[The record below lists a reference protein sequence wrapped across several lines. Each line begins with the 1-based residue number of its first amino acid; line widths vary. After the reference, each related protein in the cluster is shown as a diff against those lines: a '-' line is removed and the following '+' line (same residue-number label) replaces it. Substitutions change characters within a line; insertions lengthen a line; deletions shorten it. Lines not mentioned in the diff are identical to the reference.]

1 MSIGGQFY
9 EACCDNEKLA
19 TLSREINWTQ
29 NLLVMTMSI
38 EPFAGNRIAE
48 YEEII
53 LIIECA
59 RKNAFR
65 AVNRE
70 LIAMYW
76 EIGKYVFEKVK
87 NGAWGKSIVADFARF
102 IQAERPDIKGFSAS
116 NIWRMRQFYETYRDD
131 EKLATLSREISWSNN
146 VLIMARAKT
155 EEAREFYLLITQKSN
170 YSARELERQ
179 IDSMLFER
187 TKISDER
194 NKLFLAKNAGLA
206 ALRDSYVLE
215 FLDVPEN
222 HREKELRKAIVA
234 NIRDF
239 ILEFGRDFTFVGEE
253 YRIQVGN
260 KDFHI
265 DLLFYNRELFCLV
278 AIELKVTDFKPEH
291 LGQLEFYLE
300 ALDRDVRKP
309 NENPS
314 VGLILCAGKDDMVV
328 EYALSRSMSPA
339 LVADYQLHLPNKAL
353 LTEKL
358 RELKELAGIE
368 VGGDDEE

>member
-1 MSIGGQFY
+1 VKGGLKFMSKELISKNHAEYG
-9 EACCDNEKLA
+9 EIISIIER
-19 TLSREINWTQ
+19 SRE
-29 NLLVMTMSI
+29 
-38 EPFAGNRIAE
+38 
-48 YEEII
+48 
-53 LIIECA
+53 
-59 RKNAFR
+59 NAFR

-70 LIAMYW
+70 LISMYW
-76 EIGKYVFEKVK
+76 DIGGYVSEKVK
-87 NGAWGKSIVADFARF
+87 HGGWGKAVVEDFARF

-116 NIWRMRQFYETYRDD
+116 NIWRMRQFYETYNGS
-131 EKLATLSREISWSNN
+131 EKLAPLVREISWTQNL
-146 VLIMARAKT
+146 LIMSRAKT
-155 EEAREFYLLITQKSN
+155 DEAREFYLLLCSRNN
-170 YSARELERQ
+170 YTKRELERQ

-187 TKISDER
+187 TMISDER
-194 NKLFLAKNAGLA
+194 NQLFLAKNTGLT

-222 HREKELRKAIVA
+222 HKEKELRKSIVA

-239 ILEFGRDFTFVGEE
+239 ILEFGKDFTFVGEE
-253 YRIQVGN
+253 YRVQVGN

-265 DLLFYNRELFCLV
+265 DLLFYNRELSCLV

-328 EYALSRSMSPA
+328 EYALSRSLSPA
-339 LVADYQLHLPNKAL
+339 LVADYQLHLPNKTL
-353 LTEKL
+353 LTAKL
-358 RELKELAGIE
+358 RELKELADV
-368 VGGDDEE
+368 VGDEDEEI